1 MRSSIQIFNEGSCTR
16 TGPSIGVRM
25 VYIFFLKI
33 DTNFE
38 DERDDNFFL
47 YVPFSVTFAE
57 INSKNYQTKHD
68 TRIQSY
74 LFDLK
79 VIQLFS
85 GDRII
90 SCQLKQKNHF
100 EIIVLCKNHT
110 ATKL

>member
-1 MRSSIQIFNEGSCTR
+1 MT
-16 TGPSIGVRM
+16 
-25 VYIFFLKI
+25 IFFFIVYRFQYL
-33 DTNFE
+33 
-38 DERDDNFFL
+38 
-47 YVPFSVTFAE
+47 TFAE

-68 TRIQSY
+68 STRIQSY

-110 ATKL
+110 ATRL

>member
-1 MRSSIQIFNEGSCTR
+1 
-16 TGPSIGVRM
+16 M

-47 YVPFSVTFAE
+47 YEPFSVTFAE

>member
-1 MRSSIQIFNEGSCTR
+1 MVWKRKAAPNLSNKLHPDHYENPNEMMQS
-16 TGPSIGVRM
+16 M
-25 VYIFFLKI
+25 V
-33 DTNFE
+33 
-38 DERDDNFFL
+38 
-47 YVPFSVTFAE
+47 P
-57 INSKNYQTKHD
+57 SKNYQTKHD